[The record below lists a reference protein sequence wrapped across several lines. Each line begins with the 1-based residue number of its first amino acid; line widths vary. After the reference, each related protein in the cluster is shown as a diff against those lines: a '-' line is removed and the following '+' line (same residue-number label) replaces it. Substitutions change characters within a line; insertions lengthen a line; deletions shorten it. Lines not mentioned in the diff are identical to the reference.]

1 MQYSFLPFLQGTM
14 KGRERANFWNL
25 HVSLRKTG
33 TQQTAS
39 NTPYGSATITTRMR
53 NLISITEWQNCRG
66 WKGPIEIESILSSF
80 LYLSFSSFFPLLY
93 ITALIFFCQFSILS
107 QPDTILLPCSFLK
120 LPKTPASQSPPK
132 NYSIIWYLTASRGFN
147 LAFSAIQ
154 VLILQWSK
162 PIFSAHKC
170 LPVIVS
176 SAIRKKLGLADLLSA
191 LTILAF
197 LQLGP
202 YYYSSSSTCFQ
213 AQPQASQPTNTT
225 STTPLPRILYK
236 KQGDLHAINT
246 AAQCFTDLHY
256 RREAK

>member
-1 MQYSFLPFLQGTM
+1 MQYSFLPFLRGTM

-39 NTPYGSATITTRMR
+39 NTPYGSATITTRML

-107 QPDTILLPCSFLK
+107 QPDTILLPYSFLK

-162 PIFSAHKC
+162 PIFFCTQMPTSHS
-170 LPVIVS
+170 P
-176 SAIRKKLGLADLLSA
+176 AIRKKLGLADLLST

-202 YYYSSSSTCFQ
+202 YYYSSSSTCLPGPAPGFTANRHHFNHTT
-213 AQPQASQPTNTT
+213 AQNPVQEAGRPT
-225 STTPLPRILYK
+225 R
-236 KQGDLHAINT
+236 H
-246 AAQCFTDLHY
+246 
-256 RREAK
+256 

>member
-1 MQYSFLPFLQGTM
+1 MQYSFLPFLRGTM

-39 NTPYGSATITTRMR
+39 NTPYGSATITTRML

-120 LPKTPASQSPPK
+120 LPKTPASQSLPK

-176 SAIRKKLGLADLLSA
+176 PAIRKKLGLADLLST

-202 YYYSSSSTCFQ
+202 YYYSSSSMCLPGPAPGFTANRHHFNHTT
-213 AQPQASQPTNTT
+213 AQNPVQEAGRPT
-225 STTPLPRILYK
+225 R
-236 KQGDLHAINT
+236 H
-246 AAQCFTDLHY
+246 
-256 RREAK
+256 

>member
-1 MQYSFLPFLQGTM
+1 MQYSFLPFLRGTM

-39 NTPYGSATITTRMR
+39 NTPYGSATITTRML

-66 WKGPIEIESILSSF
+66 WKRPIEIEFILSF
-80 LYLSFSSFFPLLY
+80 LYLPFSSFFPLLH

-120 LPKTPASQSPPK
+120 LPKTPASQSLPK

-162 PIFSAHKC
+162 PIFSAHKG

-176 SAIRKKLGLADLLSA
+176 PAIRKKLGLADLLST

-202 YYYSSSSTCFQ
+202 YYYSSSSTCLPGPAPGFTANRHHFNHTT
-213 AQPQASQPTNTT
+213 AQNPVQEAQRPT
-225 STTPLPRILYK
+225 R
-236 KQGDLHAINT
+236 H
-246 AAQCFTDLHY
+246 
-256 RREAK
+256 